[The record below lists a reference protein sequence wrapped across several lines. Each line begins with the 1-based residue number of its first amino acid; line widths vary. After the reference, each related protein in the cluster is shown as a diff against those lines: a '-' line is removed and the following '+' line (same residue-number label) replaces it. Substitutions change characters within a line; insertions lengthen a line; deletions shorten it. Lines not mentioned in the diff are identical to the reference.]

1 MSARTALPLLILSLL
16 TLPARADV
24 AFPSDCRKGGSKAGD
39 SCQDFYSRNR
49 PGQCRH
55 MKCVRSNHDEEG
67 ADEDY
72 WYDCFHCATPE
83 QFAAN
88 QRGEVMR
95 AQRAAQQAALAERIR
110 WGLGALGA
118 GCVVTAVWYDWRR
131 RPKARAPAPPP
142 NE

>member
-1 MSARTALPLLILSLL
+1 MSARTAVPVLLWALFAV
-16 TLPARADV
+16 PARADV
-24 AFPSDCRKGGSKAGD
+24 AFPSDCGKGGAKEGD
-39 SCQDFYSRNR
+39 PCQDFYSRNL

-55 MKCVRSNHDEEG
+55 MKCTRYNPDEEG
-67 ADEDY
+67 EDEDDS
-72 WYDCFHCATPE
+72 YDCFHCATPE

-95 AQRAAQQAALAERIR
+95 AQQAALAERIR

-142 NE
+142 SE